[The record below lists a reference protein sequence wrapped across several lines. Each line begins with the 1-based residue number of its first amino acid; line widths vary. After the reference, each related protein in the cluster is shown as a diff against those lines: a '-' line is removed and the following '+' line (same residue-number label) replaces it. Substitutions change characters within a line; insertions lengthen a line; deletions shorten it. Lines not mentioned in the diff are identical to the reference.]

1 MTAHEIAI
9 ARSWAVTDRPYSCSD
24 MQGSS
29 FIIVTGLSGSG
40 KGTFLRAL
48 EDRGYFCVDNLPL
61 GLLSK
66 FYELILKS
74 GSESPKA
81 AMVIDVREGQTLS
94 EFPSVYE
101 ELKKNAGLPTSLWFL
116 EASDAVLVR
125 RFSETR
131 RPHPLDPNL
140 PVLEAIELERE
151 LLAPIRAMADHVL
164 DTSRFTIHELRQ
176 HAVRLFEEQQAQ
188 HLLVSLVSFGF
199 KYGVPIDS
207 DLLFDVRFLPNPN
220 FVPDLKPYTG
230 ADPPVIEYMNS
241 HEATVQFLDHVYGF
255 IDFLLPQYEKEGK
268 SYVTISIGCTGGRH
282 RSVFIA
288 NAIAKHL
295 KDRNYRVK
303 VSHRDS
309 EKG

>member
-1 MTAHEIAI
+1 M
-9 ARSWAVTDRPYSCSD
+9 P
-24 MQGSS
+24 SS
-29 FIIVTGLSGSG
+29 FIIITGLSGSG

-48 EDRGYFCVDNLPL
+48 EDRGFLCVDNLPL
-61 GLLSK
+61 GLLIK
-66 FYELILKS
+66 FHELILKS
-74 GSESPKA
+74 ESESAKA

-94 EFPSVYE
+94 EFPAVYE
-101 ELKKNAGLPTSLWFL
+101 ELKKNPALQMSLWFL

-131 RPHPLDPNL
+131 RPHPLDPHR
-140 PVLEAIELERE
+140 PVLEAIALERDR
-151 LLAPIRAMADHVL
+151 LAPIRAVADHVL
-164 DTSRFTIHELRQ
+164 DTSQFTIHELRQ
-176 HAVRLFEEQQAQ
+176 HAVRLFEERQDQ

-207 DLLFDVRFLPNPN
+207 DLVFDVRFLPNPN
-220 FVPDLKPYTG
+220 FVPDLKPHTG
-230 ADPPVIEYMNS
+230 ADSNVIEYMNS
-241 HEATVQFLDHVYGF
+241 HDATHKFLDHVYTF

-288 NAIAKHL
+288 NAIGRHL
-295 KDRNYRVK
+295 EGQKYRVK

-309 EKG
+309 EKKG

>member
-1 MTAHEIAI
+1 MQ
-9 ARSWAVTDRPYSCSD
+9 RSSL
-24 MQGSS
+24 
-29 FIIVTGLSGSG
+29 IILTGLSGSG

-48 EDRGYFCVDNLPL
+48 EDRGFFCVDNLPL
-61 GLLSK
+61 GLLPK
-66 FYELILKS
+66 FCELILKS
-74 GSESPKA
+74 DTEPAKA
-81 AMVIDVREGQTLS
+81 AMVIDVREGGTLS
-94 EFPSVYE
+94 EFPAVYE
-101 ELKKNAGLPTSLWFL
+101 ELKKNPALDISLWFL

-131 RPHPLDPNL
+131 RPHPADPNRS
-140 PVLEAIELERE
+140 VLEAIALERE
-151 LLAPIRAMADHVL
+151 LLAPIRDMADHIL

-176 HAVRLFEEQQAQ
+176 HAVRLFEERQAQ

-207 DLLFDVRFLPNPN
+207 DLVFDVRFLPNPN
-220 FVPDLKPYTG
+220 FVPDLKPHTG
-230 ADPPVIEYMNS
+230 AHPAVIEYMNS
-241 HEATVQFLDHVYGF
+241 HDETGEFLDHVYQF
-255 IDFLLPQYEKEGK
+255 VDFLLPQYEKEGK

-288 NAIAKHL
+288 NAIAKHVG
-295 KDRNYRVK
+295 DRAYRVK